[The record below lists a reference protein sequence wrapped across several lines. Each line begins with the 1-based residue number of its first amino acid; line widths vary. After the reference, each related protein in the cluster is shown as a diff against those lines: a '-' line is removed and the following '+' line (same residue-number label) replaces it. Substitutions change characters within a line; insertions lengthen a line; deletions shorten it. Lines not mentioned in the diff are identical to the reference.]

1 MIILLEK
8 KQILK
13 IEDFYFRCCIGKK
26 GRTNKKKEGDLR
38 TPKGIFKIGS
48 LYYRA
53 DREKKPETKIRCIKI
68 KKDIVCYNDIKK
80 KQYYNQISKK
90 NKKIRHETLFRK
102 DHKYDF
108 ILPIKYNLKNIPGKG
123 SCIFMH
129 LTRDYNHT
137 AGCIALERKNFLIL
151 LKLIN
156 SKTKIFIK

>member
-1 MIILLEK
+1 M
-8 KQILK
+8 ILK
-13 IEDFYFRCCIGKK
+13 KNNII
-26 GRTNKKKEGDLR
+26 
-38 TPKGIFKIGS
+38 
-48 LYYRA
+48 
-53 DREKKPETKIRCIKI
+53 IK
-68 KKDIVCYNDIKK
+68 Y
-80 KQYYNQISKK
+80 QKK
-90 NKKIRHETLFRK
+90 NKKIKHETLFRK
-102 DHKYDF
+102 DYKYDF

>member
-26 GRTNKKKEGDLR
+26 GRTNQKKEGDLR

-48 LYYRA
+48 LFYRA

-108 ILPIKYNLKNIPGKG
+108 ILPIKYNFKNIPGKG

-156 SKTKIFIK
+156 SKTKILIK